1 MANSIKHGRADHI
14 AVSLINHAGRT
25 ELSIGD
31 NGNGMAVALQTDGMG
46 LKVMRY
52 RAHLMGGTLE
62 IGRSAEGGTRVLCT
76 LLQSSDAAGTQP

>member
-1 MANSIKHGRADHI
+1 
-14 AVSLINHAGRT
+14 
-25 ELSIGD
+25 
-31 NGNGMAVALQTDGMG
+31 MAVALQTDGMG